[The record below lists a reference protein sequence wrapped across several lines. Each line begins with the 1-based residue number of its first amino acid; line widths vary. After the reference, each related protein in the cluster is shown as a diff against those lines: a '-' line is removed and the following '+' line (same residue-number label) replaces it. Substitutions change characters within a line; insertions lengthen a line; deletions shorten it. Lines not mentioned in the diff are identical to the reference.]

1 MLADRDAMATVPVK
15 NLAQARS
22 FYEETLGLE
31 PLETEQQ
38 GVQRYRTGDST
49 ILVYESAFAGTNQ
62 ATAVSWRLGDE
73 LDPVLSE
80 LRGKGVTFE
89 HYDIPGA
96 QREGD
101 IHVAGRLR
109 AAWFKD
115 PDGNI
120 INISN
125 D

>member
-1 MLADRDAMATVPVK
+1 MLGDREAMATVPVK
-15 NLAQARS
+15 SLAKARP
-22 FYEETLGLE
+22 FYEQTLGLRPE
-31 PLETEQQ
+31 GSMPD

-49 ILVYESAFAGTNQ
+49 ILVYESAFAGTNR
-62 ATAVSWRLGDE
+62 ATAVSWRLGDD
-73 LDPVLSE
+73 LDPVITD
-80 LRGKGVTFE
+80 LRRKGVKFE
-89 HYDIPGA
+89 RYDIPGA
-96 QREGD
+96 QLEGD
-101 IHVAGRLR
+101 VYVAGPMR